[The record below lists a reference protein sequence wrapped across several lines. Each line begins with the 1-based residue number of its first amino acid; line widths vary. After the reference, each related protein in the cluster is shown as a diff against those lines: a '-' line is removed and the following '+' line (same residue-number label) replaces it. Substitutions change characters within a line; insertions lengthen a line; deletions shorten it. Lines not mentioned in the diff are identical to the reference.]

1 MHKEEF
7 EREME
12 EYLRA
17 RKRAGFNIKAFF
29 QNLLP
34 KKHEKVEMPEEVE
47 VYEEESKQEPKEGML
62 AKLFKKEEP
71 LNEELLRTRMQVED
85 MTEDMKEISREK
97 VTLLKLKKDTPD
109 NKIEKIKNFLVKN
122 DLFIKYVPQENAFEV
137 KDKDKTYQIIKNAKL
152 GIKE

>member
-17 RKRAGFNIKAFF
+17 RKKAGFNIKAFF

-34 KKHEKVEMPEEVE
+34 KKREKVEMPEEVE
-47 VYEEESKQEPKEGML
+47 VYEEEAKQEPKEGML

-71 LNEELLRTRMQVED
+71 INEELLRTRMQVED
-85 MTEDMKEISREK
+85 MTADMKEISKIALSVVKQLPDEQLRAFKESPDFE
-97 VTLLKLKKDTPD
+97 KLKVVLKKHDL
-109 NKIEKIKNFLVKN
+109 IK
-122 DLFIKYVPQENAFEV
+122 
-137 KDKDKTYQIIKNAKL
+137 
-152 GIKE
+152 